1 MTEYEARFVSVGD
14 LLVYIQ
20 PSNKWTEYCLVLSR
34 NYPWGQNLSKAPAAL
49 IFKILVV
56 SKSNFHVLDIPYLWL
71 EKL

>member
-20 PSNKWTEYCLVLSR
+20 PSNKWTEYCLVLRR
-34 NYPWGQNLSKAPAAL
+34 NYPRGRNLSNAPTAL

>member
-1 MTEYEARFVSVGD
+1 MTEYEARFVSAGD
-14 LLVYIQ
+14 LLVYVQ

-34 NYPWGQNLSKAPAAL
+34 NYPRLQNLSSDLAAL
-49 IFKILVV
+49 IFKVLVI